1 MSNVIKK
8 VESEV
13 ENALLTVEH
22 LFTSG
27 KAQAAIA
34 EAGSLVSIALPIV
47 QELDTLCPNKTGP
60 EVVAAAQKLLN
71 TESSLQP
78 VLTEATSNPSGALL
92 SLATTVLEKNLPPAK
107 AGTAVNIL
115 NTAIQLAVTAAHAG

>member
-1 MSNVIKK
+1 MSNIVEKI
-8 VESEV
+8 ESEV
-13 ENALLTVEH
+13 EAALKAVEN

-34 EAGSLVSIALPIV
+34 EAGSLVTIALPIV

-60 EVVAAAQKLLN
+60 EVVAAIQELLSS
-71 TESSLQP
+71 ESNLQP
-78 VLTEATSNPSGALL
+78 ILAEAESNPSGALL
-92 SLATTVLEKNLPPAK
+92 ALATSLLEKNLPAAK

-115 NTAIQLAVTAAHAG
+115 NTTVQLAVTAAHAL